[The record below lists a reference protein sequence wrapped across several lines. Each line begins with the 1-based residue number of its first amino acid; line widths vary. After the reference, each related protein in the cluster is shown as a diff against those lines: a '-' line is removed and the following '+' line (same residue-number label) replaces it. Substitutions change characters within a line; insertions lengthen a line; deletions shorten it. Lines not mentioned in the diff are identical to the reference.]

1 MFEAE
6 RVRFMSQP
14 CVQADEQELAAAIS
28 AAIVELDASL
38 HSHHR
43 TMATTYIDDKIV
55 LCVLESIQTKEPGA
69 PAAKRVARTVRDARV
84 ALQAGLRG
92 ESTRAVERLTGRRVK
107 AFKISQAAAS
117 VAWELF
123 LLDSAPL
130 APLGRRQ
137 GLPS

>member
-1 MFEAE
+1 
-6 RVRFMSQP
+6 MSQP
-14 CVQADEQELAAAIS
+14 CVRLDEQELAAAIS

-38 HSHHR
+38 HGHHR
-43 TMATTYIDDKIV
+43 TMATTYIEDKIV
-55 LCVLESIQTKEPGA
+55 LCVLESTQTKKLDA
-69 PAAKRVARTVRDARV
+69 PAAGGLARKVSDARV
-84 ALQAGLRG
+84 ALQAGIRS

-107 AFKISQAAAS
+107 AFKCSQAAPS

-130 APLGRRQ
+130 APAGRSQ